1 MEAVLSFFPALR
13 SCSMN
18 NVISLTNAH
27 FRNSKIKQWP
37 VLNDLWHCAVTSLT
51 VVMSLT
57 LTFENQQ
64 IVECLLC
71 VRCCKGASFC
81 LVFCFLGSFFLG
93 VKCFHWVFHSSWGD
107 KMQRQKRKAE
117 QWEISHWGQE
127 VQFSRKTV
135 NSVLDLMSL
144 TLQQKIEWKWV
155 RTRRILAG
163 GEDWVYSE
171 DCGIRSRTV
180 WRG

>member
-18 NVISLTNAH
+18 NIICLTNAH

-64 IVECLLC
+64 ICGVSSLC
-71 VRCCKGASFC
+71 SMLQGSF
-81 LVFCFLGSFFLG
+81 FLFGFLFFGVFFLG

-135 NSVLDLMSL
+135 NSVLDLTSL

-171 DCGIRSRTV
+171 DCGIRSRTA